1 VTDAERIAWYIR
13 AFTMQT
19 WDTKDIERIL
29 EDDAAFAPGSY
40 YDHVKRL
47 AAMLSDVRREERGAI
62 RASVDERTND
72 RAYADIYEPNAKDK
86 L

>member
-1 VTDAERIAWYIR
+1 
-13 AFTMQT
+13 
-19 WDTKDIERIL
+19 
-29 EDDAAFAPGSY
+29 
-40 YDHVKRL
+40 
-47 AAMLSDVRREERGAI
+47 VRREERGAI